1 MEELLT
7 ADEIEDMLMRMM
19 DLQGRVRDGK
29 VGDERNNPRQTS
41 PRPGRRYDNIFQSP
55 ATTAGD
61 EMEQDPFFGLG
72 WGWGRP
78 WGGWGGWGGWGR
90 GWGRRFFY

>member
-1 MEELLT
+1 VEPIT

-41 PRPGRRYDNIFQSP
+41 PRSGRRYDNIFQRQSP
-55 ATTAGD
+55 ATTFSFD
-61 EMEQDPFFGLG
+61 DDDTKSWSS
-72 WGWGRP
+72 WGN
-78 WGGWGGWGGWGR
+78 
-90 GWGRRFFY
+90 RFLDSSDLSNDMDL